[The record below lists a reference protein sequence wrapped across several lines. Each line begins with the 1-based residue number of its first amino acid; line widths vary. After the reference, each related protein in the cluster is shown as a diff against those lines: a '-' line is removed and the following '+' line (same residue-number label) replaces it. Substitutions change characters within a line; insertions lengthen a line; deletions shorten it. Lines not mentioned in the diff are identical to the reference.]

1 MPALDIFSSSAF
13 SMVALT
19 DAINKMPYV
28 PGRIGQLGL
37 FREQGVSTTSVMIEE
52 REGSLNL
59 VETTARGAPAI
70 QNTTNKRK
78 ARSLVVPHIALE
90 DTILADEVQNVRAF
104 GSESMLEGVQAV
116 VNQRMAEMATKMDAT
131 LEHLRIGAI
140 KGQILD
146 ADGSAVIYDLFTE
159 FGVTQHTEIDFD
171 LDNASPA
178 PGVIKKKCHDIRR
191 KIEDELGAQPYEH
204 IHAICGADFFDDL
217 ITHSEVEKAYER
229 YLDGAFLRQGQA
241 RGVVRIRRHPVR
253 GVPRPGRH
261 GRLYR
266 REQGVLLPGGGAGAV
281 PAVQRAGGLRRDR
294 EYHRAAPLCQAGGGP
309 AVRPLGH
316 AARAVEPV
324 ADLHPAAGADQG
336 QAHLMTV
343 FAGAV
348 DATFAA
354 FGIDAVYT
362 PAGGEPIPVRV
373 IARRPDTIVG
383 FGETRIHAETATFEL
398 RASELANPRPND
410 QVTVAGETF
419 VVQGEPERRDPD
431 RLVWTLD
438 TRPI

>member
-1 MPALDIFSSSAF
+1 MPALDIFSGSAF

-116 VNQRMAEMATKMDAT
+116 VNQRMSEMATKMDAT

-159 FGVTQHTEIDFD
+159 FGVTAYAEIDFD

-178 PGVIKKKCHDIRR
+178 AGAVKKKCHDVRR
-191 KIEDELGAQPYEH
+191 KIEDELGAAPYDH

-217 ITHSEVEKAYER
+217 ITHPEVTTAYDR

-241 RGVVRIRRHPVR
+241 RGSFEYSGIVFEEYRGRVGTVDFTDASKAYFFPV
-253 GVPRPGRH
+253 GR
-261 GRLYR
+261 
-266 REQGVLLPGGGAGAV
+266 AGAV
-281 PAVQRAGGLRRDR
+281 PAVQRARGLRRDR
-294 EYHRAAPLCQAGGGP
+294 QHHRPAALRQAGGGP

-316 AARAVEPV
+316 AARAVQPA

-354 FGIDAVYT
+354 FGIEAVYT
-362 PAGGEPIPVRV
+362 RSI
-373 IARRPDTIVG
+373 RRPSWREC
-383 FGETRIHAETATFEL
+383 F
-398 RASELANPRPND
+398 RPDNNHRL
-410 QVTVAGETF
+410 
-419 VVQGEPERRDPD
+419 QGDARPALPTCGYPEQ
-431 RLVWTLD
+431 
-438 TRPI
+438 PI